1 MSTHRLSAGLLGLVG
16 VLSASACTSST
27 YLRATRPY
35 AEAIAAG
42 TAAFVE
48 ELELAGA
55 MCQHR
60 IEIDQLRHLLEGSTN
75 QIIQWEAHCE
85 QIALATKVQR
95 RAAVLLLAY
104 AQALQQLADGVTYQG
119 TGLGDAAG
127 GTADLIRR
135 FAGATSPEAAYAS
148 ALGPPL
154 TQLAAFLLTQSTS
167 LEIKRRID
175 ESAPA
180 VEAMLGAMAAY
191 VKATDAQLLVYEH
204 EVTKLLADAE
214 ARLRVDPQAGG
225 KPESLSQGPADGG
238 LRLRAR
244 GRWAQ
249 GESFNQPPEAGG
261 PHRGHRE
268 PVGSRSQ
275 TQASRRARRRGAQA
289 GGDRCGQCRPS
300 HSRLHQHPIPQGVAM
315 QVQALR
321 RLLELSD
328 ALSDIIMNERPGKT
342 VTEESFRA
350 LVARRDRITVAL
362 NTLIG
367 NGFEA
372 TTKQIEQF
380 VTQLEDITAQ
390 LVKAKDTVQAV
401 KKGFELAG
409 QALTALA
416 KVVAFLV

>member
-1 MSTHRLSAGLLGLVG
+1 MSTHWFPAGLLGLVGVG

-55 MCQHR
+55 MCQRR
-60 IEIDQLRHLLEGSTN
+60 IEMDQLRHLIEGSTN
-75 QIIQWEAHCE
+75 QIIGWEAHCE

-95 RAAVLLLAY
+95 RAASLLLAY

-135 FAGATSPEAAYAS
+135 FAGASSPEAAYAS

-154 TQLAAFLLTQSTS
+154 TQLAEFLLTQSAS
-167 LEIKRRID
+167 VEIKRRID

-225 KPESLSQGPADGG
+225 NPERFRKVPPMEAFAFVHEAAGLKASLSISHQKQAA
-238 LRLRAR
+238 LTEAIASLSAAEAKLKRAGDR
-244 GRWAQ
+244 DDEELKQVVTDAV
-249 GESFNQPPEAGG
+249 NA
-261 PHRGHRE
+261 
-268 PVGSRSQ
+268 
-275 TQASRRARRRGAQA
+275 AQA
-289 GGDRCGQCRPS
+289 
-300 HSRLHQHPIPQGVAM
+300 I
-315 QVQALR
+315 
-321 RLLELSD
+321 
-328 ALSDIIMNERPGKT
+328 
-342 VTEESFRA
+342 
-350 LVARRDRITVAL
+350 RDFL
-362 NTLIG
+362 NTRSPM
-367 NGFEA
+367 E
-372 TTKQIEQF
+372 
-380 VTQLEDITAQ
+380 
-390 LVKAKDTVQAV
+390 
-401 KKGFELAG
+401 
-409 QALTALA
+409 
-416 KVVAFLV
+416 